1 MRIFTSQVNTLLY
14 SINHSILHKPH
25 GSHHKQTNITD
36 KTRQHLP
43 RRYLSEWNSRET
55 RIDNL
60 AWWIYF
66 KGGGI
71 HFAVKGR
78 LYMNRRGRG
87 KVHAK
92 GIFGKLGKFA
102 FRPPLLDR
110 NGPSWTFKPRFTEY
124 WPFSLRDINR
134 IGLSC
139 PQILRFEASRTRG
152 RMVFTWRVR
161 LG

>member
-1 MRIFTSQVNTLLY
+1 MLLRIFTSQVNTLLY

-66 KGGGI
+66 KGEGI

-78 LYMNRRGRG
+78 LYMNSGGRG
-87 KVHAK
+87 ERSTQKASSANLASLPSARRFLIVMDPHVNVQTTVYQVLAVLPARYK
-92 GIFGKLGKFA
+92 PNRSVLSADIA
-102 FRPPLLDR
+102 FR
-110 NGPSWTFKPRFTEY
+110 G
-124 WPFSLRDINR
+124 
-134 IGLSC
+134 
-139 PQILRFEASRTRG
+139 
-152 RMVFTWRVR
+152 
-161 LG
+161 